1 MRSALIDVRVRVR
14 VIEPPAA
21 ASRGSERFGSC
32 VCVYVRIRVLNVYR
46 ALQLL
51 CTQVHRD
58 LKAENLLLDS
68 HKNLKLAGALRF
80 HTPYSSRSRS

>member
-1 MRSALIDVRVRVR
+1 MSRLLLLVEVR
-14 VIEPPAA
+14 
-21 ASRGSERFGSC
+21 RGSERFGSC
-32 VCVYVRIRVLNVYR
+32 VRADTRSECVYR

-68 HKNLKLAGALRF
+68 HKNLKLAGALRCRAYS
-80 HTPYSSRSRS
+80 PYSSRSRS